1 MKTLL
6 AAIALSLASVVT
18 AHAFDAATEAVI
30 DAQKIGKP
38 MAIEDVAALMQAS
51 ERWCYLEEA
60 GSCAWTDVYL
70 DVGPDG
76 AEYET
81 GNAWDETVDI
91 ALIDHG
97 SFENGQAICET
108 QRDWMPSLRATR
120 RADASLVSGR
130 ALRDLKAE
138 IAAVVGPPS
147 QDCFDYVF
155 RGADTA
161 TQTVTLLQR
170 QSTDG
175 AHEPAQ
181 DTLVTLHF
189 DPETAARLSL
199 RW

>member
-6 AAIALSLASVVT
+6 AAIALCLLSLPGAW
-18 AHAFDAATEAVI
+18 AFDAATEAVI
-30 DAQKIGKP
+30 ASQKIGKP
-38 MAIEDVAALMQAS
+38 VAIEDVARLMQAS

-70 DVGPDG
+70 DVSPDG
-76 AEYET
+76 AEYEI
-81 GNAWDETVDI
+81 GNAWDATIDI
-91 ALIDHG
+91 ALIAHG
-97 SFENGQAICET
+97 RFENGQAICET
-108 QRDWMPSLRATR
+108 ANDWLASVRAMRRD
-120 RADASLVSGR
+120 DASLVGGR

-155 RGADTA
+155 RGVDTA
-161 TQTVTLLQR
+161 TQTITLLQR
-170 QSTDG
+170 QSSDG
-175 AHEPAQ
+175 VHDPAQ

-189 DPETAARLSL
+189 DPETAAQLSL